1 VAKIDAPGGMKL
13 GDFYYWSGLTP
24 DDSPLFLRDNS
35 AREIYALD
43 VDFP

>member
-1 VAKIDAPGGMKL
+1 M
-13 GDFYYWSGLTP
+13 GLTP
-24 DDSPLFLRDNS
+24 DDSPFLLRDTI